1 MPSEL
6 VNSVMSKPHPP
17 RPRIT
22 RRNSVSV
29 TPAMGAST
37 AAGRIVKSRI
47 LYSAGNIAFLHL
59 SGFRVSLRFVSP
71 PLPSPAPPIK
81 CSCGKGHPASK
92 CAPTWDRAGR
102 LCFVGRRERE
112 ILQKFFQPQ
121 EFTSQRTRVR
131 RPLGFAGLLLEGRA
145 NRG

>member
-1 MPSEL
+1 MPSGL
-6 VNSVMSKPHPP
+6 VNSVMTKPHPP

-59 SGFRVSLRFVSP
+59 SGFRVSLRVVSP
-71 PLPSPAPPIK
+71 PLPSLAPPIK
-81 CSCGKGHPASK
+81 RSEEHTS
-92 CAPTWDRAGR
+92 
-102 LCFVGRRERE
+102 E
-112 ILQKFFQPQ
+112 LQ
-121 EFTSQRTRVR
+121 SHSDLVCR
-131 RPLGFAGLLLEGRA
+131 LLLEKK
-145 NRG
+145 NKKQITQ